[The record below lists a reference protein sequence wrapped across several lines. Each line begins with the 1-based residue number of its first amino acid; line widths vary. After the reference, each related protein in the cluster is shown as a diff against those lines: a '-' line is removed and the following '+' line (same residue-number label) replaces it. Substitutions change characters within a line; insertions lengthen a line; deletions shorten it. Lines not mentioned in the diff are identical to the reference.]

1 MAVHAALD
9 PLNRRSTA
17 AGIKDSDPEI
27 HLISGGG
34 TRLDKFLLIAETVH
48 SWVDYIHLREKACT
62 ANELYQAVKEMTR
75 RGVPLA
81 KIVVNDRLDVALAA
95 GAGGVQLAGHSL
107 PPAAAR
113 PHAPGLRIGR
123 SVHSPAEA
131 AASAGEGADYCL
143 YGHVYASAS
152 KPGLPGRG
160 LDRLAETVRA
170 CPVPV
175 IAIGGIEPG
184 NAGQVLSTGAAG
196 IAVLSGICGAAD
208 PAAAAMAYRAAVQ
221 AARLERR

>member
-1 MAVHAALD
+1 MAVHPA
-9 PLNRRSTA
+9 
-17 AGIKDSDPEI
+17 KDSVNQPPAATGFKNTDPEI

-34 TRLDKFLLIAETVH
+34 TLLDNFVLIAEAVH
-48 SWVDYIHLREKACT
+48 SLVDYIYLREKSCT
-62 ANELYQAVKEMTR
+62 ANELFESVKEMCR
-75 RGVPLA
+75 RGVPLD
-81 KIVVNDRLDVALAA
+81 KIVVNDRLDVALAS

-113 PHAPGLRIGR
+113 PLAPELRIGR
-123 SVHSPAEA
+123 SVHSAAEA
-131 AASAGEGADYCL
+131 AAAADDGADYCL
-143 YGHVYASAS
+143 YGHVYATAS

-160 LDRLAETVRA
+160 LSGLAETVRA

-184 NAGQVLSTGAAG
+184 NAGQVIRSGAAG

-208 PAAAAMAYRAAVQ
+208 PVAAAKAYRDAVR